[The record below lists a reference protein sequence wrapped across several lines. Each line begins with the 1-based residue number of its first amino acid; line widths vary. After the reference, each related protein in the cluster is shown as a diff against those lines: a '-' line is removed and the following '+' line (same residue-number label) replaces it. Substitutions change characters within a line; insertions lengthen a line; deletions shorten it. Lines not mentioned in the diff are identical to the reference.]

1 MPCAMLMRVAAA
13 PSGPGRSGGD
23 DNGVV
28 IDLFDPH
35 RVGGARFGCA
45 LPQQSHHALGLRT
58 PYPEGPT
65 GRTPSMWTSAA
76 PGVPHKRRPGVRQW
90 GHDHNASGRAV
101 LGLRGQN
108 WHFRVPALHI
118 NGGGKPTR
126 EEAQR
131 ACFEAIALALK
142 GDPADYDPAAMVIS
156 FHVTVAPPV

>member
-1 MPCAMLMRVAAA
+1 MF
-13 PSGPGRSGGD
+13 
-23 DNGVV
+23 DNGVMTTTLRAE
-28 IDLFDPH
+28 LFWDSE
-35 RVGGARFGCA
+35 A
-45 LPQQSHHALGLRT
+45 
-58 PYPEGPT
+58 
-65 GRTPSMWTSAA
+65 
-76 PGVPHKRRPGVRQW
+76 
-90 GHDHNASGRAV
+90 
-101 LGLRGQN
+101 QN